1 MMRQANVEVVE
12 TMFAAFLR
20 GDYEAAIDAFDPSVV
35 GDFTH
40 MPDGQMTQGRD
51 QLWEEVTRW
60 VSTWKRLD
68 TGIERIIEAGPE
80 VVVVVVEQTG
90 VARSS
95 GIETTIR
102 YGQTFTVSDG
112 QIVRMA
118 TYLDAEEALEAA
130 GLSQQDAHG

>member
-1 MMRQANVEVVE
+1 MRHENVAVVE
-12 TMFAAFLR
+12 AMFVAFLR

-40 MPDGQMTQGRD
+40 MPDGQMTEGRD
-51 QLWEEVTRW
+51 ELWEEVARW

-68 TGIERIIEAGPE
+68 TEIERIVEAGPD
-80 VVVVVVEQTG
+80 VVVLVVEQTG

-102 YGQTFTVSDG
+102 YGQTFTVRDG

-118 TYLDAEEALEAA
+118 P
-130 GLSQQDAHG
+130 